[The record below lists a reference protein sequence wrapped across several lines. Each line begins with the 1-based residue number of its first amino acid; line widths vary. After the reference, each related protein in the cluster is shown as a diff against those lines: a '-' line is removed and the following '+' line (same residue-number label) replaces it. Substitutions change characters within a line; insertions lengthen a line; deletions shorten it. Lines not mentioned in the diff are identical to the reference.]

1 MATRGDKNNKSFI
14 TLPSNQG
21 ERLDRLESDTHLE
34 SSSLLWFLTT
44 EVQ

>member
-1 MATRGDKNNKSFI
+1 VVTRGKVIIKVFI

-34 SSSLLWFLTT
+34 GSSLLWFLTT